1 MQRLNTMINFS
12 LTTLSLSDAGKK
24 YDGTYNETGL
34 PDKSSN
40 CHDPGLDKE
49 VLVFAIFTVLF
60 CILGILGNGIVIH
73 LLGSSKRNTFTM
85 YILNLSIA
93 DFGLVTAELII
104 EIHWFVTH
112 LYCGFPYHSF
122 QTVFLIMY
130 STGQFILTVISID
143 RCMSLFF
150 PIWYRCRRPS
160 HLPFILCIII
170 WVLSLI
176 LGGVHHIL
184 IVTTSLGDS
193 NLMYQFIVNA
203 VLCLPLM
210 TVSSLTLLIKVY
222 FVSNQQKR
230 GKLLLAILLTLIFF
244 LILAFPLNAFYF
256 TIYIFHTIHPN
267 LVHYGYLCACINSS
281 INPLIYYIVG
291 RVKMGRAK
299 QSMKDILQRMF
310 KEEEQSSEEM
320 ETTEGKI

>member
-1 MQRLNTMINFS
+1 MQRLNTMTSIN
-12 LTTLSLSDAGKK
+12 LTTLTPSDPGIKHSR
-24 YDGTYNETGL
+24 TYNATEL
-34 PDKSSN
+34 PNQSSN
-40 CHDPGLDKE
+40 CSDPGLDKE
-49 VLVFAIFTVLF
+49 VLVFAIFTVFF
-60 CILGILGNGIVIH
+60 CILGILGNGVVIR
-73 LLGSSKRNTFTM
+73 LLGSCKRNTFTV
-85 YILNLSIA
+85 YILHLSIA

-130 STGQFILTVISID
+130 STGQFVLTIISID

-150 PIWYRCRRPS
+150 PIWYRCRRPP
-160 HLPFILCIII
+160 HLPTILCIII

-176 LGGVHHIL
+176 LGAIHHIL
-184 IVTTSLGDS
+184 IVVTTFGDS
-193 NLMYQFIVNA
+193 PLMYQFILNA

-222 FVSNQQKR
+222 FVSNQQRR
-230 GKLLLAILLTLIFF
+230 GKLLTAILLTLVFF

-256 TIYIFHTIHPN
+256 ANYLFREVHPN
-267 LVHYGYLCACINSS
+267 LIHYGYLCACINSS
-281 INPLIYYIVG
+281 VNPLIYYIVG
-291 RVKMGRAK
+291 RVKMGKAK
-299 QSMKDILQRMF
+299 QSMKDILQKMF
-310 KEEEQSSEEM
+310 KEEENTSEEM